1 MSVSSLCPQIF
12 HSYAH
17 RLTGVKDSVTLNDI
31 KMNQVANAPIYVA
44 VVQRIVLSLFLRES
58 AEYCRVLPRC
68 KACIYVSGVDQWCL
82 YNFDRNDE
90 GPLT

>member
-1 MSVSSLCPQIF
+1 MSVSSLCSQIF
-12 HSYAH
+12 HSYAY
-17 RLTGVKDSVTLNDI
+17 RLTGAKDSVTLNDI
-31 KMNQVANAPIYVA
+31 QMNEVANPPIYVV

-68 KACIYVSGVDQWCL
+68 KAFICVSGVDQWCL

-90 GPLT
+90 APLT